1 MLGAGNR
8 GFDVYGKFA
17 LEHPEQLKFIAVAEA
32 DPAKLAR
39 FGNAHNIP
47 LESHF
52 SSWEEAIGN
61 VGARRPCSQV
71 RFMVKT
77 HASPLPNLAAFVCL
91 PDALHET
98 AAIKTLQA
106 GFHLMLEKPVASTLE
121 GTLQVAKA
129 ARDSGRVVM
138 LGYVLRFTPFFQTLR
153 EVVQS
158 GQLGEVATISWREN
172 VSSLH
177 MAHSF
182 VRGNWGNTAR
192 SSAMILAKCS
202 HDLDLLG
209 WLTGKQISSL
219 SSFGNLQYF
228 RLSNAPEGSP
238 ERCLDGCPVED
249 SCIYHAAKIYL
260 TDNIEWPTSTISADL
275 SISARK
281 RVLET
286 SNYGRCVYRMD
297 NNVVDN
303 QVVAFNF
310 EGGGSGSLTMHGLS
324 AQEGRTIRIDGTKA
338 SLRAVFND
346 GFFEIKLEPHGL
358 GGRGEVIPI
367 LESANAGGRHG
378 GGDDGLTAAFVQ
390 AVNNQECEPISSYLE
405 SHFLAFAIE
414 QSRLENRVV
423 NMVEFKSK
431 LEF

>member
-17 LEHPEQLKFIAVAEA
+17 LEHPEQLKFVAVADA
-32 DPAKLAR
+32 DPAKLMR

-52 SSWEEAIGN
+52 SSWEALIGN
-61 VGARRPCSQV
+61 VGAHS
-71 RFMVKT
+71 
-77 HASPLPNLAAFVCL
+77 HAPLQSMAAFVCL
-91 PDALHET
+91 PDALHES
-98 AAIKTLQA
+98 AAIKTLEA
-106 GFHLMLEKPVASTLE
+106 GLHLMLEKPVASTLA
-121 GTLQVAKA
+121 GTLRVASA
-129 ARDSGRVVM
+129 ARDSEKVVM
-138 LGYVLRFTPFFQTLR
+138 LGYVLRFTPFFQTIR
-153 EVVQS
+153 QTVQS
-158 GQLGEVATISWREN
+158 GQLGEVVTVSWREN

-182 VRGNWGNTAR
+182 VRGNWGNTVR

-209 WLTGKQISSL
+209 WLTGKSISSL

-228 RLSNAPEGSP
+228 KLSNAPEGSP

-260 TDNIEWPTSTISADL
+260 TDNTDWPTSTISTDPSL
-275 SISARK
+275 EARR

-297 NNVVDN
+297 NDVVDN
-303 QVVAFNF
+303 QVIAFNF
-310 EGGGSGSLTMHGLS
+310 EGGGSGTLTMHGLS

-358 GGRGEVIPI
+358 GGRGELIGM
-367 LESANAGGRHG
+367 LESATAGGRHG
-378 GGDDGLTAAFVQ
+378 GGDDGLTAAFID
-390 AVNNQECEPISSYLE
+390 AVNHQKREPISSYLT
-405 SHFLAFAIE
+405 SHILAFAIE
-414 QSRLENRVV
+414 QSRLEHCVID
-423 NMVEFKSK
+423 MAEFKSK

>member
-1 MLGAGNR
+1 MPLTAIMLGAGNR

-17 LEHPEQLKFIAVAEA
+17 LEHPEQLKFVAVADA
-32 DPAKLAR
+32 DPAKRTR

-47 LESHF
+47 LEFRF
-52 SSWEEAIGN
+52 SSWEAAIQSG
-61 VGARRPCSQV
+61 R
-71 RFMVKT
+71 
-77 HASPLPNLAAFVCL
+77 ASTAFICL

-98 AAIKTLQA
+98 AAIKTLEA
-106 GFHLMLEKPVASTLE
+106 GFHLMLEKPVASNLK
-121 GTLQVAKA
+121 GTLRVSKA
-129 ARDSGRVVM
+129 ARDSEKVVM
-138 LGYVLRFTPFFQTLR
+138 LGYVLRFTPFFQTIR
-153 EVVQS
+153 QIVQS
-158 GQLGEVATISWREN
+158 GQLGEVVTISWREN

-182 VRGNWGNTAR
+182 VRGNWGNTGC
-192 SSAMILAKCS
+192 SSTMILAKCS

-209 WLTGKQISSL
+209 WLTGKSISSL

-228 RLSNAPEGSP
+228 KLGNAPEGSP
-238 ERCLDGCPVED
+238 ERCLDGCPAED

-260 TDNIEWPTSTISADL
+260 TDNTEWPTSTISADP

-281 RVLET
+281 HVLET
-286 SNYGRCVYRMD
+286 TNYGRCVYRMD
-297 NNVVDN
+297 NDVVDN

-310 EGGGSGSLTMHGLS
+310 EGGGTGTLTMHGLS

-346 GFFEIKLEPHGL
+346 GLHEIKLEPHGL
-358 GGRGEVIPI
+358 GGRGELIEI
-367 LESANAGGRHG
+367 LESATAGGRHG

-390 AVNNQECEPISSYLE
+390 AVQNQQPEPISSYLE
-405 SHFLAFAIE
+405 SHILAFAIE
-414 QSRLENRVV
+414 QSRLEHSVV
-423 NMVEFKSK
+423 NLAEFKSK

>member
-1 MLGAGNR
+1 MPLNAIMLGAGNR
-8 GFDVYGKFA
+8 GFDVYGNYAF
-17 LEHPEQLKFIAVAEA
+17 HNPDQLKFVAVADA
-32 DPAKLAR
+32 DPTKLER
-39 FGNAHNIP
+39 FGNAHQIP
-47 LESHF
+47 LELRF
-52 SSWEEAIGN
+52 SSWEDAIQHG
-61 VGARRPCSQV
+61 R
-71 RFMVKT
+71 
-77 HASPLPNLAAFVCL
+77 ASTAFICL

-121 GTLQVAKA
+121 GTLRVAKA
-129 ARDSGRVVM
+129 ARASERVVM

-158 GQLGEVATISWREN
+158 GQLGEVVTVSWREN

-182 VRGNWGNTAR
+182 VRGNWGNTGR

-209 WLTGKQISSL
+209 WLMGRQISSL
-219 SSFGNLQYF
+219 SSFGNLQHF
-228 RLSNAPEGSP
+228 RLENAPDGSP
-238 ERCLDGCPVED
+238 ERCLDGCPAED

-260 TDNIEWPTSTISADL
+260 TDNIEWPTSTISADTSL
-275 SISARK
+275 EARR
-281 RVLET
+281 RVLES

-297 NNVVDN
+297 NDVVDN
-303 QVVAFNF
+303 QVVSFNF
-310 EGGGSGSLTMHGLS
+310 EGGGSGTLTMHGLS

-346 GFFEIKLEPHGL
+346 GFYEIKLEPHGF
-358 GGRGEVIPI
+358 GGRGEVIPM
-367 LESANAGGRHG
+367 LESVTAGGRHG
-378 GGDDGLTAAFVQ
+378 GGDDGLTAAFIEAVQ
-390 AVNNQECEPISSYLE
+390 NHQPEPISSYLE

-414 QSRLENRVV
+414 QSRLEHRVV
-423 NMVEFKSK
+423 NLAVFKSQ

>member
-1 MLGAGNR
+1 MPLTAIMLGAGNR

-17 LEHPEQLKFIAVAEA
+17 LEQPEQLKFMAVADA
-32 DPAKLAR
+32 DPAKLTR

-47 LESHF
+47 LEFRF
-52 SSWEEAIGN
+52 SSWEELIGN
-61 VGARRPCSQV
+61 VGA
-71 RFMVKT
+71 K

-98 AAIKTLQA
+98 AAIKTLEA
-106 GFHLMLEKPVASTLE
+106 GFHLMLEKPVASTLD
-121 GTLQVAKA
+121 GTLRVASA

-138 LGYVLRFTPFFQTLR
+138 LGYVLRFTPFFQTIHQI
-153 EVVQS
+153 VQS
-158 GQLGEVATISWREN
+158 GQLGEVVTISWREN

-182 VRGNWGNTAR
+182 VRGNWGNTDR
-192 SSAMILAKCS
+192 SSPMILAKCS

-209 WLTGKQISSL
+209 WLTGKHISSL
-219 SSFGNLQYF
+219 SSFGNLQHF
-228 RLSNAPEGSP
+228 KLSNAPEGSP
-238 ERCLDGCPVED
+238 ERCLDGCPAED
-249 SCIYHAAKIYL
+249 SCIYHAAKMYL
-260 TDNIEWPTSTISADL
+260 TDNTDWPTSTISADL

-281 RVLET
+281 HVLET

-297 NNVVDN
+297 NDVVDN

-310 EGGGSGSLTMHGLS
+310 EGGGTGTLTMHGFS

-346 GFFEIKLEPHGL
+346 GLYEVKLEPHGF
-358 GGRGEVIPI
+358 GGRGELIPM
-367 LESANAGGRHG
+367 LESATAGGRHG
-378 GGDDGLTAAFVQ
+378 GGDDGLTAAFID
-390 AVNNQECEPISSYLE
+390 AVNNREREPISSYLT

-414 QSRLENRVV
+414 QARLESRVV
-423 NMVEFKSK
+423 NMAEFKSK

>member
-1 MLGAGNR
+1 MPLEAIMLGAGNR
-8 GFDVYGKFA
+8 GFDVYGRFA
-17 LEHPEQLKFIAVAEA
+17 FHNPEQLKFVAVADA
-32 DPAKLAR
+32 DPAKLTR
-39 FGNAHNIP
+39 FGNAHNIA
-47 LESHF
+47 LEARF
-52 SSWEEAIGN
+52 SSWEAAIQSG
-61 VGARRPCSQV
+61 R
-71 RFMVKT
+71 
-77 HASPLPNLAAFVCL
+77 ASTAFICL

-98 AAIKTLQA
+98 AAIKTLEA
-106 GFHLMLEKPVASTLE
+106 GFHLMLEKPVASTLD
-121 GTLQVAKA
+121 GTLRVAGA

-138 LGYVLRFTPFFQTLR
+138 LGYVLRFTPFFQTIR
-153 EVVQS
+153 QIVQS
-158 GQLGEVATISWREN
+158 GQLGEVVTISWREN

-209 WLTGKQISSL
+209 WIAGKPISSL
-219 SSFGNLQYF
+219 SSFGNLQHF

-238 ERCLDGCPVED
+238 ERCLDGCPAED

-260 TDNIEWPTSTISADL
+260 TDNTDWPTSTISADPSL
-275 SISARK
+275 GARQ

-297 NNVVDN
+297 NDAVDN

-310 EGGGSGSLTMHGLS
+310 EGGGSGTLTMHGLS

-346 GFFEIKLEPHGL
+346 GLYEIKLEPHGL
-358 GGRGEVIPI
+358 GGRGELIGV
-367 LESANAGGRHG
+367 LELEAAGGRHG
-378 GGDDGLTAAFVQ
+378 GGDDGLTAAFID
-390 AVNNQECEPISSYLE
+390 AVNSQQREPISSYLT

-414 QSRLENRVV
+414 QARLENRVV
-423 NMVEFKSK
+423 NMAEFKSK